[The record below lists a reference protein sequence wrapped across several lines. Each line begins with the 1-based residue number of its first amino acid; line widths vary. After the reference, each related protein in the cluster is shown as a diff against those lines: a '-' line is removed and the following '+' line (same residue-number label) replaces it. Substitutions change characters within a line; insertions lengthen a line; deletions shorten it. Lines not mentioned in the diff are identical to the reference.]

1 MAETH
6 HKKQQI
12 TALTALRIQVQDE
25 ALLLSRKLDLK
36 QHFLE
41 SIKNHPWEWASCAAI
56 CGWLLSRIPARKKR
70 IYIDSFSQKPV
81 KRRAKGPLS
90 KLWREVWQFS
100 RPLIAAYLARLLV
113 EHAKSTESK

>member
-36 QHFLE
+36 QHFLK
-41 SIKNHPWEWASCAAI
+41 SIIRGNGPAVPPYF
-56 CGWLLSRIPARKKR
+56 GWLLSR
-70 IYIDSFSQKPV
+70 FLPV
-81 KRRAKGPLS
+81 KRGYILTASVK
-90 KLWREVWQFS
+90 S
-100 RPLIAAYLARLLV
+100 RSNLVTRGRLASFGEKCGNSQDR
-113 EHAKSTESK
+113 